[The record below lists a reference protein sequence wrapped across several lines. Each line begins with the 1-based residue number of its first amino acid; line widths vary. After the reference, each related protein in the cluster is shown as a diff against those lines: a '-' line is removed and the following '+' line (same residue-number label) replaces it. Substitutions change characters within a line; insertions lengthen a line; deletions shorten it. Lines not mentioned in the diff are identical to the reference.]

1 MEKKTVVQ
9 GGFGAVPMEENG
21 RRYID
26 AEPVEVPMTGYYL
39 RRMMSGEL
47 VEYVEQPASAPE
59 ATPAPAL
66 VMSTPPVPAA
76 GGSGGGGGGVV
87 ELKSFDLSEK
97 EEA

>member
-47 VEYVEQPASAPE
+47 VEYVDRPVSAPE
-59 ATPAPAL
+59 VPAAPAL
-66 VMSTPPVPAA
+66 VMSAPFVPTA
-76 GGSGGGGGGVV
+76 GGSGGGGGGVA
-87 ELKSFDLSEK
+87 EFHSFDLSEK